1 MNFIESAKRSF
12 QNQISALQELVN
24 SLDNQNADSAHESD
38 LAFNAACK
46 LLMACKGK
54 VVVCGMG
61 KSGHIANKIAATLAS
76 TGTPAFF
83 MHPAEANHGDFGMLG
98 KDDVLMGISNS
109 GETAELVGLLP
120 SIKRIGVPII
130 AITNKPQSSLA
141 KAAQITLDLK
151 VKEEACSLGLA
162 PTTSTTATL
171 VLGDAIAVALLEAK
185 GFTAED
191 FAFSHPGGAL
201 GKRLLLTVEDI
212 MLSGL
217 EVPKVTADASV
228 TSALFEI
235 SSKGLGVTA
244 VVDNNDTLLG
254 IFSDGDLRRAL
265 DKRIDIHQTTV
276 AEVMTKGGIGTHA
289 HELAVDALN
298 LMQAN
303 KINALFVLNENKQPI
318 GALNTYMLL
327 KAGVV

>member
-1 MNFIESAKRSF
+1 MTFIASAKRTF
-12 QNQISALQELVN
+12 DNQASALHALAAR
-24 SLDNQNADSAHESD
+24 LDLNFDK
-38 LAFNAACK
+38 ACER
-46 LLMACKGK
+46 LMSCKGK

-61 KSGHIANKIAATLAS
+61 KSGHIGKKIAATFAS

-98 KDDVLMGISNS
+98 REDVIIGISNS
-109 GETAELVGLLP
+109 GETSELVGLLP

-130 AITNKPQSSLA
+130 AITNSPKSSLA
-141 KAAQITLDLK
+141 RAAQIVLNLH
-151 VKEEACSLGLA
+151 VKQEACSLGLA

-171 VLGDAIAVALLEAK
+171 VLGDALAVALLEAK
-185 GFTAED
+185 GFTVED

-201 GKRLLLTVEDI
+201 GKRLLLTVADI
-212 MLSGL
+212 MAVGKDIPI
-217 EVPKVTADASV
+217 VNATATV

-235 SSKGLGVTA
+235 SSKGLGVTG
-244 VVDNNDTLLG
+244 VVDANNRLLG
-254 IFSDGDLRRAL
+254 IFSDGDLRRSL
-265 DKRIDIHQTTV
+265 DKKIDIHNTLVEQ
-276 AEVMTKGGIGTHA
+276 VMTKGGVSTTP

-298 LMQAN
+298 LMQE
-303 KINALFVLNENKQPI
+303 KRINALFVLNKDKQAV

>member
-1 MNFIESAKRSF
+1 MNFIESAKRTF
-12 QNQISALQELVN
+12 QNQISALQVL
-24 SLDNQNADSAHESD
+24 ADSLGTQSADSTEKVD
-38 LAFNAACK
+38 PAFNAACK

-98 KDDVLMGISNS
+98 KDDVIMGISNS
-109 GETAELVGLLP
+109 GETVELVGLLP

-212 MLSGL
+212 MLSDC

-244 VVDNNDTLLG
+244 VIDNNDTLLG

-276 AEVMTKGGIGTHA
+276 AEVMTQGGISTHT

-303 KINALFVLNENKQPI
+303 KINALFVLNEKKQPI

>member
-1 MNFIESAKRSF
+1 MTFIRSAKRTFDIQSKALVALAEALDSSF
-12 QNQISALQELVN
+12 
-24 SLDNQNADSAHESD
+24 DD
-38 LAFNAACK
+38 ACE
-46 LLMACKGK
+46 LLMSCKGK

-61 KSGHIANKIAATLAS
+61 KSGHVGNKIAATFAS

-98 KDDVLMGISNS
+98 AGDVLIGISNS
-109 GETAELVGLLP
+109 GETGELVGLLP

-141 KAAQITLDLK
+141 RAAK
-151 VKEEACSLGLA
+151 VVLNLHVSEEACSLGLA
-162 PTTSTTATL
+162 PTSSTTATL
-171 VLGDAIAVALLEAK
+171 VLGDALAIALLDAK

-201 GKRLLLTVEDI
+201 GKRLLLTVADI
-212 MLSGL
+212 MATQND
-217 EVPKVTADASV
+217 VPKVTIDASV
-228 TSALFEI
+228 TEALFEI

-244 VVDNNDTLLG
+244 VVDADNVLQG

-265 DKRIDIHQTTV
+265 DNKIDIHNTLVKQ
-276 AEVMTKGGIGTHA
+276 VMTKGGVSTHA
-289 HELAVDALN
+289 HDLAVDALN
-298 LMQAN
+298 LMQE
-303 KINALFVLNENKQPI
+303 KRINALFVLNDQQQPV